1 MLSYSV
7 YWNRL
12 GRFSFFRLG
21 GIFLFWAV
29 FFSFLALVFIIVPAG
44 VTWWWYR
51 RIPVDRNRRRF
62 LKRAALYP
70 AVMVVGGSYA
80 YGYER
85 RQQVKRYY
93 DVRLPAGAGLCVA
106 QISDVHL
113 GKFFSPED
121 LRRLLQLVAA
131 DEPDILAVTG
141 DLFDDVELNPQAV
154 QILDE
159 AVDCFPKG
167 IYFCIGNHEH
177 YRNWGRTAKLLQG
190 TRVHTLIGRAEKV
203 PGTDLWLAGAEFSFA
218 RDDESFL
225 QEKAALTQKAIKN
238 IPEAEMG
245 NTILLAH
252 HPEFIDNGAALGI
265 PLILTGHTHGG
276 QFGFLGHAILPMYK
290 YNRGLVRIGDSF
302 GYVHCGNGSWLPLR
316 IGCPPEIAYFR
327 LRD

>member
-1 MLSYSV
+1 MSESAWPVLF
-7 YWNRL
+7 
-12 GRFSFFRLG
+12 FSFG
-21 GIFLFWAV
+21 GIFLFWALV
-29 FFSFLALVFIIVPAG
+29 FSFMALVFIFVPAG
-44 VTWWWYR
+44 LVCYIYR
-51 RIPVDRNRRRF
+51 RIPVDRDKRRF
-62 LKRAALYP
+62 LKGAALYP
-70 AVMVVGGSYA
+70 AVMAAGSSYA

-85 RQQVKRYY
+85 KQQVKRYY
-93 DVRLPAGAGLCVA
+93 DVTLPAGAGLCVA

-113 GKFFSPED
+113 GRFFSPED

-131 DEPDILAVTG
+131 DEPDILVVTG
-141 DLFDDVELNPQAV
+141 DLFDDVALNPQAV

-159 AVDCFPKG
+159 ATGLFPKG

-190 TRVHTLIGRAEKV
+190 TRVHTLVGRAEKV
-203 PGTDLWLAGAEFSFA
+203 AGTDLWLAGAEFSFA

-238 IPEAEMG
+238 IPEAELG

-252 HPEFIDNGAALGI
+252 HPEFIDNGAEKGI

-276 QFGFLGHAILPMYK
+276 QFGFFGYAILPMYK
-290 YNRGLVRIGDSF
+290 YNRGLVKIGSSL
-302 GYVHCGNGSWLPLR
+302 GYVHCGNGSWLPFR

-327 LRD
+327 LKA